1 MTPAILFHQTQEFLL
16 HSEQNRIVS
25 ALNAHCP
32 AFYPV
37 YPLWCFLT
45 GKDVR
50 MLSSKELKRLLARVE
65 IKSPKVDGKNLVF
78 PVGIRLTSG
87 IHIEE
92 KIIFAVRARQND
104 GLEETKN
111 ENAVREAAD
120 GLFPLPCR
128 IFRIAE
134 IETDGTQFDA
144 FNAVWVKAGGER
156 QAGKKTI

>member
-1 MTPAILFHQTQEFLL
+1 ML

-92 KIIFAVRARQND
+92 KIISDMVHLRNKMKISHKER
-104 GLEETKN
+104 
-111 ENAVREAAD
+111 
-120 GLFPLPCR
+120 
-128 IFRIAE
+128 
-134 IETDGTQFDA
+134 FDSYY
-144 FNAVWVKAGGER
+144 KI
-156 QAGKKTI
+156 K